1 MLQGAPRTVRL
12 SCLHLLCTQCLGDMT
27 ADDDR
32 HCFATPVDEGLDC
45 ASRFQVDQ
53 VVKLQVRLSEEG
65 EHAAKRTKT
74 DDDEGDN
81 QLLATKR
88 GLCEKLL
95 AKLEKGLTNMDTHLA
110 KLATQAADAVEAIDR
125 ECQALNERR
134 LQLRKE
140 ALDEINTDVK
150 AVQLLRD
157 TLVVGRAHVQLLFAS
172 QTIEKDLFI
181 ARADT
186 LLGTDYPL
194 FYPNMRSVVKVVFSE
209 DSPMGRVKRS
219 RDYSTL
225 GDPVM
230 MFENEIKS
238 MRICHMSLSPSS
250 EVLLCDNKNKSIH
263 FLSANGLHL
272 HTITTPFMPVQA
284 VVASNGYLWVYGG
297 GPDESGVFILAPDGG
312 TVLKFIKRIDPN
324 EFDCVLKIVPM
335 QNGNVVVTNL
345 DDHFISVFDPTGER
359 RFTPWATLVLAQLRQ
374 SQDSYYTFR
383 ILRAPMVMQS
393 INFLSRNHSRYLNW
407 MFWIV
412 LLLIAIDS
420 AVASRQTQKK
430 EFSFLQIIEMDMIL
444 ISQSSTAT
452 RAKFNF
458 VRRQTP

>member
-1 MLQGAPRTVRL
+1 
-12 SCLHLLCTQCLGDMT
+12 
-27 ADDDR
+27 
-32 HCFATPVDEGLDC
+32 
-45 ASRFQVDQ
+45 
-53 VVKLQVRLSEEG
+53 
-65 EHAAKRTKT
+65 
-74 DDDEGDN
+74 
-81 QLLATKR
+81 
-88 GLCEKLL
+88 
-95 AKLEKGLTNMDTHLA
+95 
-110 KLATQAADAVEAIDR
+110 
-125 ECQALNERR
+125 
-134 LQLRKE
+134 
-140 ALDEINTDVK
+140 
-150 AVQLLRD
+150 
-157 TLVVGRAHVQLLFAS
+157 VVGRAHVQLLFAS